1 MLKVLN
7 VLGYISLISL
17 LYFIPIVML
26 SFDLFLQIT
35 NIVFILILII
45 INFIFFRKK
54 NYLGIRCLVIII
66 TLFIFSFVTY
76 NIYGIVEG
84 NIFKNKIN
92 QIYDENKNVIL
103 TSEDL
108 SNYNITY
115 KPDKFIIDT
124 IAKGGGKQGYI
135 RFKNSDKYEK
145 ISYSVTI
152 SSFGSHP
159 EHYIIIYGSNRYY
172 FK

>member
-1 MLKVLN
+1 MLKILN
-7 VLGYISLISL
+7 ILGYISLLSL
-17 LYFIPIVML
+17 LYFIPIFML
-26 SFDLFLQIT
+26 SFDLFLQII
-35 NIVFILILII
+35 NIVLILIFI
-45 INFIFFRKK
+45 IFNFIFFRKK
-54 NYLGIRCLVIII
+54 KYLGIRCLVIII
-66 TLFIFSFVTY
+66 TLFTLSFVIY
-76 NIYGIVEG
+76 NVYGIIRG
-84 NIFKNKIN
+84 SMFKNQIN
-92 QIYDENKNVIL
+92 QIYDEDKNAIL

-115 KPDKFIIDT
+115 KPDKFIIDV
-124 IAKGGGKQGYI
+124 ISKGGGKQGYI